1 MSVTLGVLNML
12 ANHYPERLHKAYVC
26 NAPTI
31 FSLAYK
37 VRVSTVLFRVCRV
50 CNTPSTAVAPLCR
63 GSILLP

>member
-37 VRVSTVLFRVCRV
+37 VTASRVLLRFTS
-50 CNTPSTAVAPLCR
+50 STAAAA
-63 GSILLP
+63 LLLH